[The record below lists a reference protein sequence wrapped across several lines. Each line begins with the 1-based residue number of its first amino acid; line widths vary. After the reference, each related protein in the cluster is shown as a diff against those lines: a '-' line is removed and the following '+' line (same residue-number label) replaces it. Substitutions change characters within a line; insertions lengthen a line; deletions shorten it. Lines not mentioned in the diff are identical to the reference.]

1 MISYYGDI
9 LNRHECIEVKEILE
23 KNEYRV
29 YVDLSD
35 SHKKSFDKMTEAV
48 DKSTIVIVC
57 VNENYLKDDY
67 CKLESAYAFKQKKII
82 IPIIIDSKISS
93 PLITEWLDHYRFEDK
108 HCIYYEHYNHKNF
121 RKIVLNEVTIKNNV
135 ISTEESLIESNLED
149 MFRKN
154 QISSNLLSKLRPFKV
169 NFMRNLVKLD
179 SSLLEHVFNYLKTD
193 ASDFTN
199 DDSLKFKMCLNQ
211 AFV

>member
-1 MISYYGDI
+1 MISYCGDI

-23 KNEYRV
+23 KKEYRV

-57 VNENYLKDDY
+57 LNENYLKDDY
-67 CKLESAYAFKQKKII
+67 CQLESAYAIKQKKII
-82 IPIIIDSKISS
+82 IPIIIDSKINSAI
-93 PLITEWLDHYRFEDK
+93 ITEWLDHYRFEDK
-108 HCIYYEHYNHKNF
+108 HCIYFEHYNRENF
-121 RKIVLNEVTIKNNV
+121 RKILLNEVTIKKNV
-135 ISTEESLIESNLED
+135 ISTEESLVVSNLED
-149 MFRKN
+149 VFRKN
-154 QISSNLLSKLRPFKV
+154 QISSNLLSKLRPLKV
-169 NFMRNLVKLD
+169 NFMRNLAKLD